1 MFVRVRDV
9 HCSAQLEGEHPDRSA
24 FSAAASRA
32 EWGDVMNAVCS
43 VDDDVTLGQRLPLAL
58 DITAALLRI
67 HPAVNLDELANELSY
82 GRSALEGLYPDD
94 ARPAESSVRVTLEL
108 AYRGLA
114 ETAAQAFRLLSV
126 NPGPDLCTGAI
137 ATLANVP
144 VSETDRILISLTR
157 ACLIE
162 PVPGGAGRWRMNE
175 LVRSYARRLSDLHAD
190 SDRREQGRDRLLGYY
205 LDTTAAAEHH
215 LRMPPR
221 ADPAKDFTG
230 REHALAWLDA
240 ERGNLIAAVQM
251 AADTGRDRTAIK
263 LPLLLADYLAYR
275 GDFDDLMTTTI
286 VSLTT
291 AQRLGD
297 QDAEG
302 NALTNLGGALL
313 EMRRL
318 EKAVT
323 TLRDA
328 VAIFQQTG
336 GGRRREG
343 DALNNLGVALTAT
356 GQPGEAV
363 AAHEDAAAIFR
374 KTGDQHREAKAL
386 NNLGV
391 ALTATGRL
399 GEAIIA
405 HHDAAAIFRKTGD
418 QHREAKALNNLKEA
432 RQQLDSERSF
442 DGPDSQHNL

>member
-1 MFVRVRDV
+1 M
-9 HCSAQLEGEHPDRSA
+9 S
-24 FSAAASRA
+24 
-32 EWGDVMNAVCS
+32 AVCS
-43 VDDDVTLGQRLPLAL
+43 VDDDVTLGRRLPLAL

-67 HPAVNLDELANELSY
+67 HPALNLDELVSELSY
-82 GRSALEGLYPDD
+82 EHSALEGLYRDD
-94 ARPAESSVRVTLEL
+94 ARPTESSVRVALEL
-108 AYRGLA
+108 AYRGLP
-114 ETAAQAFRLLSV
+114 ETAAHAFRLLPV
-126 NPGPDLCTGAI
+126 NPGPDLSTGAI
-137 ATLANVP
+137 AKLANLP
-144 VSETDRILISLTR
+144 VSETDRILIGLTR

-162 PVPGGAGRWRMNE
+162 PVPGGAGHWRMNE
-175 LVRSYARRLSDLHAD
+175 LVRSYARCLSDLHAD
-190 SDRREQGRDRLLGYY
+190 FDGREQGRDRLLGYY

-221 ADPAKDFTG
+221 ADPAKAFTG
-230 REHALAWLDA
+230 REDALAWLDA
-240 ERGNLIAAVQM
+240 EHGNLIAAVQM
-251 AADTGRDRTAIK
+251 AADTGRDRTAMK
-263 LPLLLADYLAYR
+263 LPLLLADYLAFR
-275 GDFDDLMTTTI
+275 GDVDDLMTTTI

-328 VAIFQQTG
+328 LAIFRQT

-363 AAHEDAAAIFR
+363 TAHEDAAAIFR

-418 QHREAKALNNLKEA
+418 QHREAKALNNLREA
-432 RQQLDSERSF
+432 RQQLDGKRSL
-442 DGPDSQHNL
+442 DGPGSRHDL